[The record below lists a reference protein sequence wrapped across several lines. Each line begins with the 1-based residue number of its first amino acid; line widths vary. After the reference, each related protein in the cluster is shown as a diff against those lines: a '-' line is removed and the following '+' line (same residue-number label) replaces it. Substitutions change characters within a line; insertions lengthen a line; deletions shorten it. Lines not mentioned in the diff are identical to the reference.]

1 MRADL
6 KLDKYEQDL
15 EDNFELQHEVPHL
28 NAEMALMKKKAMIY
42 AKNKKAITLR
52 IHEADLEVM
61 RIKASKLGVPYQTY
75 INILIHKDAAS
86 GI

>member
-42 AKNKKAITLR
+42 ISQPEGA
-52 IHEADLEVM
+52 
-61 RIKASKLGVPYQTY
+61 
-75 INILIHKDAAS
+75 
-86 GI
+86 